1 MGHAVKLA
9 FGAQIAAGLALGVLL
24 LTAAQAK
31 QYSLIVSGLGGEAD
45 YEQRFQA
52 QAKQLAADTKHSAE
66 AAEITL
72 LMGEQATRTAI
83 RARLSEWAAVTK
95 PSDQVVITLIGHGS
109 YDGEEYRY
117 NVPGPDVTATD
128 LRDWLQPLQARQ
140 LIVLAT
146 SASGGAIARLQ
157 NERRIVITATKTGG
171 ERNATR
177 FAEYWVQAQSAA
189 EADRDKNEWVTA
201 QEAFDYAV
209 RKVADGFKSNASL
222 ATEHARLEGKGA
234 DALPLGRLGALK
246 EMPSDALLVELFAQ
260 RLSIENS
267 FDAVKGR
274 KQETDADLY
283 YSELEKTLVELAKTQ
298 RLIDARQAALSKEP
312 SR

>member
-1 MGHAVKLA
+1 MKLA
-9 FGAQIAAGLALGVLL
+9 YVAHITAGLALSALL
-24 LTAAQAK
+24 LTAAHAK
-31 QYSLIVSGLGGEAD
+31 QYSLIVSGLGGEPD

-66 AAEITL
+66 SAEITL
-72 LMGEQATRTAI
+72 LIGEQATRTAI
-83 RARLSEWAAVTK
+83 RARLSAWAAVTK
-95 PSDQVVITLIGHGS
+95 ASDQVVITLIGHGS

-157 NERRIVITATKTGG
+157 SDRRIVITATKSGG

-201 QEAFDYAV
+201 QEAFDFAV

-234 DALPLGRLGALK
+234 DAVPLGRLGALK
-246 EMPSDALLVELFAQ
+246 EMPNDAVLVGLFAQ
-260 RLSIENS
+260 RLSNENN
-267 FDAVKGR
+267 FDSVKAR
-274 KQETDADLY
+274 KQDTDVDLY
-283 YSELEKTLVELAKTQ
+283 YGELEKTLVELAKTQ